1 MDYQAGAYRGPGP
14 WWWGG
19 PQPAGVVA
27 PKGVPEVQLV
37 LTSVT
42 DQEVRFQVYVFRD
55 GVEKFRK
62 DYVATMPP
70 AASQDVKDLEKHAY
84 DLVDQTFTTL
94 VRDRDFQRAL

>member
-1 MDYQAGAYRGPGP
+1 VDYQAAAYRGPGP

-19 PQPAGVVA
+19 PHPAAAAA
-27 PKGVPEVQLV
+27 PKGVPEIQLV